1 MKKSPP
7 ILDERVISRAIIT
20 RYTQDLLSVLE
31 VDAAVVGGGPSGLT
45 AAYYLARSGLKTAV
59 FERRLS
65 VGGGMWGGAMMFNR
79 IVFQELARDIFAEM
93 GVCAEEYTP
102 GYYTASAVEAVAAF
116 AYAACRAGALIMN
129 CITAEDVMVRGDAVT
144 GLVLNWSAVE
154 TAGLHVDPLSVQCRY
169 VVDATG
175 HDASV
180 VRILAQKNPVTFNLP
195 YCNIKGEKSLWAD
208 AGEKQILDSTGEV
221 YPGLYVTGM
230 AANAVSGGYRMG
242 PIFGGM
248 VLSGKKVANL
258 IIENSRGSV

>member
-1 MKKSPP
+1 MKNPP
-7 ILDERVISRAIIT
+7 VLDERVISRAIVSG
-20 RYTQDLLSVLE
+20 YAQDLLSVLE
-31 VDAAVVGGGPSGLT
+31 VDAAVVGGGPSGLS
-45 AAYYLARSGLKTAV
+45 AAYYLARGGLKTAV

-65 VGGGMWGGAMMFNR
+65 IGGGMWGGAMMFNR
-79 IVFQELARDIFAEM
+79 IVFQELAREVFTEM
-93 GVCAEEYTP
+93 GVSAEEYAP

-116 AYAACRAGALIMN
+116 AYAACRAGARVMN
-129 CITAEDVMVRGDAVT
+129 CIAVEDVMVRGEAVT
-144 GLVLNWSAVE
+144 GLVVNWSAVE

-180 VRILAQKNPVTFNLP
+180 VRILARKNTVKLNP
-195 YCNIKGEKSLWAD
+195 YCDIKGEKSLWAD
-208 AGEKQILDSTGEV
+208 AGEKQILESTGEV

-248 VLSGKKVANL
+248 VLAGKKVANL
-258 IIENSRGSV
+258 IIENSRRNV